1 MKLSE
6 QEKAAHKAAFRSMR
20 PAEKLEY
27 IYTYYKW
34 PILLGVLVLLTA
46 ASIVQRQL
54 TRKEPVIYL
63 GFANVAVGE
72 DLEEVL
78 TVNFLRLEGNN
89 AKRQE
94 VYLYRDLYLSDD
106 ADVIN
111 HEYAYASRMKVM
123 GAIQARKLDG
133 VLMNREAYDLFS
145 AQGYLQDL
153 PELISVSDPALYG
166 KIAPQLTENT
176 VTVSDNT
183 LEWQLNEA
191 DTHEV
196 VTENVSNG
204 IALAELPLFEPAGFE
219 EPIYFGIIANS
230 PRAATAVQYLRYLV
244 EGEA

>member
-94 VYLYRDLYLSDD
+94 VYLYRDLYLSED
-106 ADVIN
+106 ADALN
-111 HEYAYASRMKVM
+111 HEYAYASKVKLS
-123 GAIQARKLDG
+123 GAISAEKLDL
-133 VLMNREAYDLFS
+133 VLMNREAYDIFS
-145 AQGYLQDL
+145 RQGYLL
-153 PELISVSDPALYG
+153 ELTSLSDAFSPY
-166 KIAPQLTENT
+166 LTE
-176 VTVSDNT
+176 
-183 LEWQLNEA
+183 
-191 DTHEV
+191 
-196 VTENVSNG
+196 
-204 IALAELPLFEPAGFE
+204 
-219 EPIYFGIIANS
+219 S
-230 PRAATAVQYLRYLV
+230 PRT
-244 EGEA
+244 